1 MIKDDFYSA
10 ADPYIRKIATE
21 QAKKVKAINREDD
34 DAKRQK
40 MLVDFFNV
48 KPDAN
53 FYVVSPFFCE
63 YGFNIGTDSGIG
75 PNTTL
80 SDVCSIKIGDRTLIT
95 YNVSIITA
103 THPNSPES
111 RQGSR
116 GKEYAKPIVIGD
128 DCWIGANAV
137 ILPGIKVGN
146 RITIGAGAVVTK
158 DILDGSVAVG

>member
-34 DAKRQK
+34 DAKQQE
-40 MLVDFFNV
+40 MLVDFFDV

-63 YGFNIGTDSGIG
+63 YGFNTTIGTDSGIG

-80 SDVCSIKIGDRTLIT
+80 SDVFKIGDRTLIT

-128 DCWIGANAV
+128 DCWIGPNAV

-146 RITIGAGAVVTK
+146 S
-158 DILDGSVAVG
+158 DIPDGSVAVGNPAKVIKQI